1 MPGNPLGAAVKT
13 MGSLCCSVSESF
25 FFPTFNRVLGVASPL
40 ALDGDVIDE
49 IRAFYTGHGV
59 THYRIE
65 IPQPLLSPS
74 LTPLLERKGLAVATG
89 TSAKSVCALRALPE
103 LVDGVRVR
111 MLAADDRDAFVEVN
125 RRAWGLPRAYRSW
138 LSGSFA
144 IPGLRHFG
152 VEVEGGIEAVGSLY
166 VTGKMGWIGYD
177 AVHPAHQ
184 GHRYQ
189 RAIIIARM
197 HHARSLGC
205 ELLHVE
211 TMSEAQ
217 GEFSPSL
224 RSMLGSGFNY
234 VYDRSYFEPVE
245 VGSP

>member
-1 MPGNPLGAAVKT
+1 V
-13 MGSLCCSVSESF
+13 
-25 FFPTFNRVLGVASPL
+25 
-40 ALDGDVIDE
+40 
-49 IRAFYTGHGV
+49 
-59 THYRIE
+59 
-65 IPQPLLSPS
+65 
-74 LTPLLERKGLAVATG
+74 
-89 TSAKSVCALRALPE
+89 
-103 LVDGVRVR
+103 
-111 MLAADDRDAFVEVN
+111 
-125 RRAWGLPRAYRSW
+125 
-138 LSGSFA
+138 
-144 IPGLRHFG
+144 
-152 VEVEGGIEAVGSLY
+152 AVGSLY